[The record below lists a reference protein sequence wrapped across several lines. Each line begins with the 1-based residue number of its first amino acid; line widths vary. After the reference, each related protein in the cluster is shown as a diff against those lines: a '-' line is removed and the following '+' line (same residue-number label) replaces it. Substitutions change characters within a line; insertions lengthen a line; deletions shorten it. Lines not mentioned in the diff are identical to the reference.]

1 MSKIIKF
8 YKNFGFSFVN
18 KLLFTKILIKLTK
31 KQKFREKFFKLILSF
46 LDKNYSSVMVNDDK
60 KLATIGD
67 NYKVWVFWWQGYNDL
82 MPELVKKCINSIK
95 KNFKKHEV
103 IVIDKENYTNYV
115 VIPDYIIDKLS
126 KGIITITHFSDIM
139 RATLLSKY
147 GGVWLDATCY
157 LTSSIEDD
165 IKEFVF
171 YSNKLPKDNKFIDH
185 VDKAKWSAFFLA
197 SSPNNP
203 IIVNLKNILYEYW
216 KSKDCLLN
224 YFLVDYC
231 IALSYTKFDNLKK
244 VIDIIPENNVNIHNL
259 QPMLLKEFDE
269 NEFLS
274 LTTRTKLFKLS
285 YKIDL
290 SARDK
295 NSYFDKL

>member
-60 KLATIGD
+60 KLTTIGD

-82 MPELVKKCINSIK
+82 MPKLVKKCINSIK

-103 IVIDKENYTNYV
+103 IVIDKENYTNYID
-115 VIPDYIIDKLS
+115 IPDYIIDKLS

-139 RATLLSKY
+139 RASLLSKY

-269 NEFLS
+269 NEFLN